1 MAMLSATAAA
11 NVQLGNYNCAVD
23 TLQHSVVGPGTTY
36 TAVKFT
42 DSSVTPAAVFRVFLL
57 HIDTTNPDVKIHAE
71 LGRDSIIGCEYIS
84 SHVTRRDAE
93 GRRYFAAVNGDFFQT
108 SGDVG
113 TPIYG
118 CVVAGKQATPPPA
131 DMPHFVIA
139 DEHTPYCST
148 VTPSYSMKING
159 GEAVSIDRI
168 NGYRGDN
175 ELALYNDN
183 IGKYTH
189 TSAGGMEVA
198 VELLDGESWKI
209 NSPVKVKVTG
219 DKHTG
224 GNMAVAAGQAVLSAA
239 GTRASVVENLKEGD
253 EIEITVNWQ
262 LGNFSNLMPNI
273 TSVMGAFPFLVID
286 GQKIVYDNP
295 DVHPRTMLGYTK
307 DQKQAIF
314 AVVDGRSTISRG
326 GNFEEL
332 SDIMIYAGAHWA
344 VNTDGGGS
352 SSMYLPKLGTM
363 NNPSDGNE
371 RAVGNGLYVTLDAPD
386 DYEIAEI
393 KFKDWAGVFPKYGM
407 YTPVFYGYNKYG
419 LLIDTDVQGV
429 TLSCPAE
436 LGEIVNEGT
445 TLFGNGSGTHALTA
459 SLGDMTTTIPVTIE
473 TNNTP
478 ELKYTNVLLDNYRKW
493 TAEVRTLVNE
503 EYMAVNAEALSWS
516 SADENVATIDNLGTV
531 SGIKDGTTVLTGTVG
546 DFTGN
551 INLTV
556 ECPTANVMPIDA
568 EFDPTTWTV
577 SSKSNIKTYEI
588 AAGDNALNLNFT
600 LSSTRN
606 PSITLAKEITVWS
619 LPDKL
624 RFTLNSGD
632 VTISK
637 LVVKAGT
644 AGAQAKSLTYT
655 DLTSGTDN
663 VIEIPVSDIV
673 DITDIGSYPIQF
685 SSFMFTFKGSTGTD
699 YTVSISGMDAIY
711 DNVPSGIESVEAT
724 AMPGQL
730 RIMPCPAK
738 AGEPVTI
745 VTGSDDE
752 ASYAVYSVA
761 GTTVATGCAV
771 PAAGSIVLPTANL
784 NAGVYI
790 VTVMQNGNLSTAR
803 LIIK

>member
-1 MAMLSATAAA
+1 MYTSLLFRSASKTFRAFALTMEMKGHA
-11 NVQLGNYNCAVD
+11 NVEYRMEIGN
-23 TLQHSVVGPGTTY
+23 
-36 TAVKFT
+36 
-42 DSSVTPAAVFRVFLL
+42 
-57 HIDTTNPDVKIHAE
+57 DTTLTTEK
-71 LGRDSIIGCEYIS
+71 IS
-84 SHVTRRDAE
+84 SIAQRKSDSDTH
-93 GRRYFAAVNGDFFQT
+93 YFAAVNADFFITSSYVPIYAGEPHMDCIMDGEIASTGYLNASDYGHFFMDYNKNMWCDNPTQSFEITYPDGSTVALARINEDIFDGETVLFNSKYGKQT
-108 SGDVG
+108 RVSGCTDVQVRLADG
-113 TPIYG
+113 ETWAVNKPVKLVVTSEPSTAGATPI
-118 CVVAGKQATPPPA
+118 AK
-131 DMPHFVIA
+131 
-139 DEHTPYCST
+139 
-148 VTPSYSMKING
+148 
-159 GEAVSIDRI
+159 GE
-168 NGYRGDN
+168 
-175 ELALYNDN
+175 
-183 IGKYTH
+183 
-189 TSAGGMEVA
+189 
-198 VELLDGESWKI
+198 
-209 NSPVKVKVTG
+209 
-219 DKHTG
+219 
-224 GNMAVAAGQAVLSAA
+224 AVLSAIGSGA
-239 GTRASVVENLKEGD
+239 TAIAALKPGD
-253 EIEITVNWQ
+253 ELTA
-262 LGNFSNLMPNI
+262 NFNI
-273 TSVMGAFPFLVID
+273 TFQDYGVSPQIKECSGGDVVILKR
-286 GQKIVYDNP
+286 GEVIYDAIRFINSRDSNNP
-295 DVHPRTMLGYTK
+295 CTMLGYSE
-307 DQKQAIF
+307 DRSLM
-314 AVVDGRSTISRG
+314 VWGLVDGRSTASSGCTYPERAEVMKFLG
-326 GNFEEL
+326 CYDALN
-332 SDIMIYAGAHWA
+332 
-344 VNTDGGGS
+344 VDGGGS
-352 SSMYLPKLGTM
+352 SGMYIEPLGIV
-363 NNPSDGNE
+363 NSPSDGNE
-371 RAVGNGLYVTLDAPD
+371 RAVSNGIFAVLNAPED
-386 DYEIAEI
+386 NEIAEI
-393 KFKDWAGVFPKYGM
+393 KFLDYAMMFPKYGV

-419 LLIDTDVQGV
+419 MLIDTNVQGV

-568 EFDPTTWTV
+568 EFDPTTWAV